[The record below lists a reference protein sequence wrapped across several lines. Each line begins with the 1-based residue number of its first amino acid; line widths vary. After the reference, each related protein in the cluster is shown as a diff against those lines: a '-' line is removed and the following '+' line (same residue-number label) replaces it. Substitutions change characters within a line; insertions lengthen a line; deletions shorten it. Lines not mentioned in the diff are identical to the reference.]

1 MAFEQFALV
10 ISLFQQLC
18 VYLVIAWLL
27 SKTPLFMPLTQ
38 VTLSWPHK
46 ILCYLIF
53 SGFCVMGTYFGLRI
67 EDSIANTC
75 AIGAVLGGIVGGPV
89 VGLLVG
95 LTGGIHRYSL
105 GLYRPG
111 LHLLHHRRRAARR
124 PGAPPLRRPPPAR
137 SAVQPLGGGICGSS
151 SPS

>member
-1 MAFEQFALV
+1 
-10 ISLFQQLC
+10 
-18 VYLVIAWLL
+18 
-27 SKTPLFMPLTQ
+27 MPLTQ

-67 EDSIANTC
+67 EDSIANTR

-89 VGLLVG
+89 VGCWWGSPAASIATRWGFTALACTFSTIAEG
-95 LTGGIHRYSL
+95 L
-105 GLYRPG
+105 
-111 LHLLHHRRRAARR
+111 
-124 PGAPPLRRPPPAR
+124 
-137 SAVQPLGGGICGSS
+137 LGGLVHRHFVARHRLDLLFSPCGGPRWPS